1 MKIFTR
7 FLDKLFF
14 AAGVLLFLQLPNFVD
29 HYTQRFGG
37 YYDAKVEQLGAYQNI
52 ADKHFDGDLE
62 KMAQNFSEEDNNDAI
77 KETGA
82 EMQKQAKEVDRLS
95 EGKAILE
102 NGSLLR
108 KVFYILFK
116 PNMKVLSGTFNNY
129 VPGTPFT
136 TEALFSGLAGGLIF
150 TGLFNLLMQSRYVFR
165 RKRQKP

>member
-14 AAGVLLFLQLPNFVD
+14 AAGVLLLLQLPNFSD

-37 YYDAKVEQLGAYQNI
+37 YYDAKVEQLGAYQSI

-62 KMAQNFSEEDNNDAI
+62 KMAQNFAEEENNDAI
-77 KETGA
+77 KEAGA
-82 EMQKQAKEVDRLS
+82 EMQKQAIEVDRLS
-95 EGKAILE
+95 EGKVILE
-102 NGSLLR
+102 EGTLLR

-136 TEALFSGLAGGLIF
+136 TEALISGLAGGLIF
-150 TGLFNLLMQSRYVFR
+150 TGLFNLLLLSRYFFR
-165 RKRQKP
+165 RKKRKS